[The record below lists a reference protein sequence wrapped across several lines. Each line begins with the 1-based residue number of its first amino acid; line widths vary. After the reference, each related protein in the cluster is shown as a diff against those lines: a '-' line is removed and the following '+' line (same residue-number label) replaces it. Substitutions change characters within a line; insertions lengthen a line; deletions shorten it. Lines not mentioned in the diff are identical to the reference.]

1 MYEIEKRKMNLPGL
15 ENIQT
20 PLILAP
26 MEGITD
32 TVFRRICLSEGADA
46 GISEFI
52 SSEAIIRNIEKSLRK
67 MDAAHEEEL
76 RWVQIFGNKPESVAE
91 AARVAEENGAH
102 IIDLNFGCPVKKVVS
117 KGNGAALLRNLP
129 LMQEIAAATV
139 NAVQI
144 PVTAKTRLGW
154 DAQNV
159 VVQEAALRLQDA
171 GVKALAIHGRTR
183 AQQYG
188 GTADWNPI
196 AAVKAVLQIPVI
208 VNGDI
213 NSPEKALEAIKIT
226 GSDGLMIGR
235 AAIGNPW
242 IFGQIRALL
251 QGGTI
256 PVVTIAHKTATC
268 RRHLLESINLKGE
281 RRAVIEM
288 RKQYSQYFK
297 GLSDFKPFKAEL
309 MAALS
314 ADEVNR
320 IIIKIAEH
328 YSF

>member
-1 MYEIEKRKMNLPGL
+1 MNLPGL

-52 SSEAIIRNIEKSLRK
+52 SSEAIIRNVEKSLRK
-67 MDAAHEEEL
+67 MDAAHADEL
-76 RWVQIFGNKPESVAE
+76 RWVQIFGNNPVSVAE
-91 AARVAEENGAH
+91 AAKVAEENGAH
-102 IIDLNFGCPVKKVVS
+102 IVDLNFGCPVKKVVS

-129 LMQEIAAATV
+129 LMQEIAEATV
-139 NAVQI
+139 KAVQI

-154 DAQNV
+154 DAQNI

-171 GVKALAIHGRTR
+171 GIRALAVHGRTR

-188 GTADWNPI
+188 GTADWTPI
-196 AAVKAVLQIPVI
+196 AAVKAALQIPVV

-213 NSPEKALEAIKIT
+213 SSPEKALTALEIT
-226 GSDGLMIGR
+226 SADGIMIGR

-242 IFGQIRALL
+242 IFGQIRAAL
-251 QGGTI
+251 QGKEI
-256 PVVTIAHKTATC
+256 PVITIAHKTETC

-297 GLSDFKPFKAEL
+297 GLPGFKPFKAEL
-309 MAALS
+309 MSAVDAARVFEIFS
-314 ADEVNR
+314 AIE
-320 IIIKIAEH
+320 KQYFQA
-328 YSF
+328 